1 MNTTGVEMS
10 EKTKEML
17 DDFVVTLEFSVRDLN
32 VLLNALNMPS
42 QTATTAFAY
51 FVNAIQNQAGPQ
63 VQKVQTDLEAVM
75 KSQKEDKN
83 E

>member
-1 MNTTGVEMS
+1 MS